1 MKEVIK
7 INESTWRIEDGMV
20 RFYLLCGSEKAALI
34 DTGMTCPDAKQTA
47 QELTNLPL
55 ILINTHA
62 DPDHISGNGAFDEFY
77 MSPNEEE
84 NLRAHNAQGKIL
96 PIHEGDVI
104 DLGGRELLIIDIP
117 GHTPGSVGIIDK
129 NNRVLISGDSVQN
142 SNIFMFGPGRN
153 LTQYIESLKHLSK
166 YEDQFNDI
174 YPMHGTF
181 PVKKDLIPK
190 LIQGAQSILD
200 GKAQEYAQ
208 PVNMFGNE
216 VTLYK
221 FDYAGFLCQK

>member
-7 INESTWRIEDGMV
+7 INENTWRIEDDGV

-47 QELTNLPL
+47 QELTKLPL

-77 MSPNEEE
+77 MNPNEE
-84 NLRAHNAQGKIL
+84 NLHAHNAQGKIL

-129 NNRVLISGDSVQN
+129 KNRVFISGDSVQDG
-142 SNIFMFGPGRN
+142 NIFMFGPGRN
-153 LTQYIESLKHLSK
+153 LNQYIQSLKHLSK
-166 YEDQFNDI
+166 YEDQFDEI

-181 PVKKDLIPK
+181 PVNQDLIPK

-221 FDYAGFLCQK
+221 FDYAGFLYQE

>member
-7 INESTWRIEDGMV
+7 INENTWRIENKMV

-62 DPDHISGNGAFDEFY
+62 DPDHMTGNGAFNQFY
-77 MSPNEEE
+77 MSLNEEE
-84 NLRAHNAQGKIL
+84 NLHAHNGQGKIL
-96 PIHEGDVI
+96 PIREGDVI
-104 DLGGRELLIIDIP
+104 DLGGRELLIVDIP

-129 NNRVLISGDSVQN
+129 NNRIFISGDSVQN

-153 LTQYIESLKHLSK
+153 LNQYIEILKHLSK
-166 YEDQFNDI
+166 YEDQFDDI

-181 PVKKDLIPK
+181 PVNKDLIPK

-200 GKAQEYAQ
+200 GKAQEYAE

>member
-7 INESTWRIEDGMV
+7 INKNTWHIEDGMV

-34 DTGMTCPDAKQTA
+34 DTGMNCPDAKQIA
-47 QELTNLPL
+47 EGLTNLPL

-84 NLRAHNAQGKIL
+84 NLRAHNAKGEIH

-104 DLGGRELLIIDIP
+104 DLGGRELLIVDIP
-117 GHTPGSVGIIDK
+117 GHTPGSIGIIDK
-129 NNRVLISGDSVQN
+129 NNRVFISGDSVQN
-142 SNIFMFGPGRN
+142 SNIFMFGQGRN
-153 LTQYIESLKHLSK
+153 LNQYIESLKHLSK
-166 YEDQFNDI
+166 YEDQFDDI

-181 PVKKDLIPK
+181 PVHKDLIPK
-190 LIQGAQSILD
+190 LIQGAQAILD

-221 FDYAGFLCQK
+221 FDYAGFLYQK

>member
-7 INESTWRIEDGMV
+7 INENTWHIEDGMV
-20 RFYLLCGSEKAALI
+20 RFYLLCGNEKAALI
-34 DTGMTCPDAKQTA
+34 DTGMNYPDAKQTA
-47 QELTNLPL
+47 QELTDLPL

-62 DPDHISGNGAFDEFY
+62 DPDHISGNGAFGEFY

-104 DLGGRELLIIDIP
+104 DLGSRELLIVDIP

-129 NNRVLISGDSVQN
+129 NNRVFISGDSVQDG
-142 SNIFMFGPGRN
+142 NIFMFGPGRN
-153 LTQYIESLKHLSK
+153 LTQYIQSLKHLSQF
-166 YEDQFNDI
+166 EDQFNDI

-181 PVKKDLIPK
+181 PVNKDLIPK

-200 GKAQEYAQ
+200 GDAQEYAQ
-208 PVNMFGNE
+208 PVNVFGND

-221 FDYAGFLCQK
+221 FDYAGFLYQK

>member
-34 DTGMTCPDAKQTA
+34 DTEMNCPDARQIA
-47 QELTNLPL
+47 EGLTNLPL

-62 DPDHISGNGAFDEFY
+62 DPDHISGNSAFDEFY
-77 MSPNEEE
+77 MSPSEEG
-84 NLRAHNAQGKIL
+84 NLRAHNAQGKIV

-104 DLGGRELLIIDIP
+104 DLGGRELLIVDIP
-117 GHTPGSVGIIDK
+117 GHTPGSIGIIDK
-129 NNRVLISGDSVQN
+129 NNRVFISGDSVQN

-153 LTQYIESLKHLSK
+153 LTQYIESLKHLTK
-166 YEDQFNDI
+166 YEDLFDEI

>member
-1 MKEVIK
+1 M
-7 INESTWRIEDGMV
+7 
-20 RFYLLCGSEKAALI
+20 
-34 DTGMTCPDAKQTA
+34 
-47 QELTNLPL
+47 
-55 ILINTHA
+55 
-62 DPDHISGNGAFDEFY
+62 
-77 MSPNEEE
+77 
-84 NLRAHNAQGKIL
+84 
-96 PIHEGDVI
+96 
-104 DLGGRELLIIDIP
+104 IIDIP

-129 NNRVLISGDSVQN
+129 NNRVFISGDSVQN

-153 LTQYIESLKHLSK
+153 LNQYIESLKHLSK
-166 YEDQFNDI
+166 YEDLFDEI

-190 LIQGAQSILD
+190 LIQGAQVILD
-200 GKAQEYAQ
+200 GTAQEYAE